1 MKLVII
7 PNPHRVAAN
16 MEWKRVF
23 DKYLVSLKVLC
34 RYLTIPWFN
43 LGNNIYCLPYK
54 VSNIVSSRLGDG
66 KWRGSDAFRTCQTG
80 D

>member
-16 MEWKRVF
+16 MEWKQIF

-34 RYLTIPWFN
+34 GYLTIPWFN

>member
-1 MKLVII
+1 
-7 PNPHRVAAN
+7 
-16 MEWKRVF
+16 MEWKQVF

-54 VSNIVSSRLGDG
+54 GNNLVSSRLGMANG
-66 KWRGSDAFRTCQTG
+66 EEVTRSGHARQVTN
-80 D
+80 